1 MDNEGKVTDLVEQSK
16 IVFLR
21 EAIEDFTRTQEQYD
35 LGSEFAKSRRNRT
48 PLVPGVIAAVVLIVG
63 MIAWGVTWYIQQ
75 SSRNIKVTISDF
87 TDVNLRE
94 VLDAAKHLDTQITD
108 ATQKKTLL
116 VNAENNQIANI
127 QTVEAQQIALLQTQD
142 LTAAQSAARAAT
154 IRRDAAYQIAAVKDN
169 YSKQIAPIDQTLQV
183 LEAKLS
189 QYDSRQVQEAK
200 KQEQILNS
208 QRAAS
213 DLHLQQ
219 QKQYYEEQIKTM
231 SAGYSQQLADAKR
244 FQENLVAGLKSKY
257 DPTFTDPS
265 VLALLT
271 SAINQKALADLKLAP
286 YDPQLGADGVL
297 TETQY
302 ASLEKQL
309 ADYQTIVKQLQSLP
323 YEHSVA
329 QAVNQLQYRNVE
341 LVDSMQNVAKGL
353 AGVLTQRNRVIDEKN
368 AQIAQQDQQLALR
381 SAQIAQYNFAMQSLI
396 RSDHE
401 NGYVIDPTDSGNIAV
416 YIDKIR
422 QVANGSTGYV
432 FRKDD
437 ELIATV
443 RFHVSGNSVSASL
456 VKLSKGKQIEPFDK
470 ILIQVT
476 H

>member
-1 MDNEGKVTDLVEQSK
+1 MDKEGKVTDLVEQSK

-35 LGSEFAKSRRNRT
+35 LGREFAKSRRNRT

-63 MIAWGVTWYIQQ
+63 VIAWGVTWYIQQ

-87 TDVNLRE
+87 TEVNLRE

-116 VNAENNQIANI
+116 VNAENNQITNI
-127 QTVEAQQIALLQTQD
+127 QTIEAQQIALLQTQD
-142 LTAAQSAARAAT
+142 LTPAQSAARTAA
-154 IRRDAAYQIAAVKDN
+154 IRRDSANQIAAAKDN
-169 YSKQIAPIDQTLQV
+169 YGKQIAPIDQTLQV
-183 LEAKLS
+183 LESKLS

-213 DLHLQQ
+213 DLRLQQ

-231 SAGYSQQLADAKR
+231 SAGYTQQLSEAKR

-257 DPTFTDPS
+257 DPTFTDPA

-271 SAINQKALADLKLAP
+271 AAINQKAIAELKLAP
-286 YDPQLGADGVL
+286 YDPRLGTDGVL
-297 TETQY
+297 TESQY
-302 ASLEKQL
+302 AAMEKQL
-309 ADYQTIVKQLQSLP
+309 ADYQTIIKQLQSVP
-323 YEHSVA
+323 YEHSVS
-329 QAVNQLQYRNVE
+329 QAVNQLQYRNAE
-341 LVDSMQNVAKGL
+341 LIDSMQNVAKGL
-353 AGVLTQRNRVIDEKN
+353 VGLLNEKN
-368 AQIAQQDQQLALR
+368 AQIAQRDQQLAAR
-381 SAQIAQYNFAMQSLI
+381 SAEIAQYNFAMQSLI

-401 NGYVIDPTDSGNIAV
+401 NGYVIDPSDSGNIAV

-422 QVANGSTGYV
+422 QVADGSTGYV

-456 VKLSKGKQIEPFDK
+456 LKLSKGKQIEPFDK
-470 ILIQVT
+470 ILIQVA